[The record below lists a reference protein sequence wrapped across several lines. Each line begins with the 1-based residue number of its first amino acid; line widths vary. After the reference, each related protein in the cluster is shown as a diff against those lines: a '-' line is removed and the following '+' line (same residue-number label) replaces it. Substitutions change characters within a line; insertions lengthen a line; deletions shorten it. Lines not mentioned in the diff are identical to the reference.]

1 MEATG
6 IVAEYNPF
14 HNGHLYH
21 IAKARQLTQQPVI
34 VVMSGSFMQRGE
46 PAILSKWQRAKLA
59 VQGGADLVIEL
70 PCAFALRS
78 AQFFAS
84 AAVQLLAATGCCSAL
99 CCGAETATADFAELA
114 HRANNS
120 EVQQRLRTLLKN
132 GASYASAACEALG
145 SNAMLTSPNDILALE
160 YTKALPGTDITPLYV
175 QRQDAGYNSATITG
189 GCASA
194 TAIRQALARG
204 NASWQQ
210 AVPPYV
216 RTALS
221 GAGYDERLLW
231 QLIAYRLR
239 LLSPAQ
245 IAARCEA
252 SEGLENLLKQAASCT
267 SLAEAAALCT
277 HKRYTTSRARRLL
290 MQILLDKPRSI
301 WQQAGPAY
309 LRVLAFNG
317 TGRQLLKQMKHSS
330 TLPVITKLG
339 KNAAQGQG
347 AAFAAQLELDIAA
360 TDVWSLLQKGSTPKR
375 AGNDYYISPVYI
387 EEAF

>member
-21 IAKARQLTQQPVI
+21 LAEARRLAQQPVI

-46 PAILSKWQRAKLA
+46 PAILDKWQRAQLA
-59 VQGGADLVIEL
+59 VQGGASLVIEL

-84 AAVQLLAATGCCSAL
+84 GAVQLLAATGCCSVL

-114 HRANNS
+114 HRATSS

-132 GASYASAACEALG
+132 GASYASAASKALG
-145 SNAMLTSPNDILALE
+145 SDAVLTSPNDILALE
-160 YTKALPGTDITPLYV
+160 YTKALPGTGITPLYI
-175 QRQDAGYNSATITG
+175 QRQDAGYNSAAIAG
-189 GCASA
+189 ASASA
-194 TAIRQALARG
+194 TAIRQALTRG
-204 NASWQQ
+204 DASWQQ

-216 RTALS
+216 RAALG
-221 GAGYDERLLW
+221 GAGYDEQLLW

-239 LLSPAQ
+239 LLTPAQ

-252 SEGLENLLKQAASCT
+252 SEGLENLLKQAASCE

-277 HKRYTTSRARRLL
+277 HKRYTTSRVRRLL
-290 MQILLDKPRSI
+290 MQILLDRPRSV
-301 WQQAGPAY
+301 WQQAAPAY
-309 LRVLAFNG
+309 LRVLAFSS
-317 TGRQLLKQMKHSS
+317 TGRQLLKQMKCTS

-339 KNAAQGQG
+339 KNAVQGQG
-347 AAFAAQLELDIAA
+347 AAFTAQLELDIAA
-360 TDVWSLLQKGSTPKR
+360 TDVWSLLQNSSTPRR
-375 AGNDYYISPVYI
+375 AGNDYYISPVYV
-387 EEAF
+387 EE

>member
-21 IAKARQLTQQPVI
+21 LAEARRLAQQPVI

-46 PAILSKWQRAKLA
+46 PAVLDKWQRAQLA
-59 VQGGADLVIEL
+59 VQGGASLVIEL

-78 AQFFAS
+78 AQFFANG
-84 AAVQLLAATGCCSAL
+84 AVQLLAATGCCSVL

-114 HRANNS
+114 RRATSS

-132 GASYASAACEALG
+132 GASYASAASKALG
-145 SNAMLTSPNDILALE
+145 SDAALTSPNDILALE
-160 YTKALPGTDITPLYV
+160 YTKALPGTGITALYI
-175 QRQDAGYNSATITG
+175 QRQDAGYNSAAIAG
-189 GCASA
+189 SSASA
-194 TAIRQALARG
+194 TAIRQAITRG
-204 NASWQQ
+204 DASWQQ

-216 RTALS
+216 RTALG
-221 GAGYDERLLW
+221 GAGYDEQLLW

-239 LLSPAQ
+239 LLTPAQ

-252 SEGLENLLKQAASCT
+252 SEGLENLLKQAASCA
-267 SLAEAAALCT
+267 SLAEAASLCT

-290 MQILLDKPRSI
+290 MQILLDRPRSV
-301 WQQAGPAY
+301 WQQAAPAY
-309 LRVLAFNG
+309 LRVLAFNS
-317 TGRQLLKQMKHSS
+317 TGRQLLKQMKRTS

-347 AAFAAQLELDIAA
+347 AAFTAQLELDIAA

-375 AGNDYYISPVYI
+375 ASNDYYISPVYA
-387 EEAF
+387 EA

>member
-21 IAKARQLTQQPVI
+21 LAEAKRLTQQPVI

-46 PAILSKWQRAKLA
+46 PAILDKWQRAQLA

-84 AAVQLLAATGCCSAL
+84 GAVQLLAATGCCSAL
-99 CCGAETATADFAELA
+99 CCGAETATADFVKLA
-114 HRANNS
+114 RRAASS

-145 SNAMLTSPNDILALE
+145 IGAALTAPNDILALE
-160 YTKALPGTDITPLYV
+160 YTKALLKTNITPLYI
-175 QRQDAGYNSATITG
+175 QRQDAGYNSTAISSS
-189 GCASA
+189 ASA
-194 TAIRQALARG
+194 TAIRQALAKG
-204 NASWQQ
+204 DISWQQ
-210 AVPPYV
+210 AVPGYV
-216 RTALS
+216 RDTLS
-221 GAGYDERLLW
+221 GAGYDAHLLW
-231 QLIAYRLR
+231 QLITYRLR

-252 SEGLENLLKQAASCT
+252 SEGLENLLKQSASCA
-267 SLAEAAALCT
+267 SMQEAAARCT
-277 HKRYTTSRARRLL
+277 HKRYTTSRVRRLL
-290 MQILLDKPRSI
+290 LQMLLDRPRSV
-301 WQQAGPAY
+301 WQQPTPAY
-309 LRVLAFNG
+309 LRVLAFSS
-317 TGRQLLKQMKHSS
+317 TGRQLLKQMKQTS

-339 KNAAQGQG
+339 KNAAQSQG
-347 AAFAAQLELDIAA
+347 AALAAQLELDIAA
-360 TDVWSLLQKGSTPKR
+360 TDVWSLLQVGSFPKR
-375 AGNDYYISPVYI
+375 AGNDYYISPAYVDK
-387 EEAF
+387 

>member
-21 IAKARQLTQQPVI
+21 LAEARRLAQQPVI

-46 PAILSKWQRAKLA
+46 PAVLDKWQRAQLA
-59 VQGGADLVIEL
+59 VQGGASLVIEL

-84 AAVQLLAATGCCSAL
+84 GAVQLLAATGCCSVL

-114 HRANNS
+114 RRATSS

-132 GASYASAACEALG
+132 GASYASAVSKALG
-145 SNAMLTSPNDILALE
+145 SDAALTSPNDILALE
-160 YTKALPGTDITPLYV
+160 YTKALPGTGITPLYI
-175 QRQDAGYNSATITG
+175 QRQDAGYNSAAIAG
-189 GCASA
+189 SSASA
-194 TAIRQALARG
+194 TAIRQALTRG
-204 NASWQQ
+204 DASWQQ

-216 RTALS
+216 RAALD
-221 GAGYDERLLW
+221 GAGYDEQLLW

-239 LLSPAQ
+239 LLTPAQ

-252 SEGLENLLKQAASCT
+252 SEGLENLLKQAASCA
-267 SLAEAAALCT
+267 SLAEAASLCT

-290 MQILLDKPRSI
+290 MQILLDRPRSV
-301 WQQAGPAY
+301 WQQAAPAY
-309 LRVLAFNG
+309 LRVLAFNS

-339 KNAAQGQG
+339 RNAAQWQG
-347 AAFAAQLELDIAA
+347 ADFTAQLELDIAA
-360 TDVWSLLQKGSTPKR
+360 TDVWSLLQEGSTPRR
-375 AGNDYYISPVYI
+375 AGNDYYISPVYV
-387 EEAF
+387 EE